1 VLDRGRGRG
10 RVRPSPLVDAVLL
23 ADVLN
28 LSGVLLQPKSLAMPS
43 CRATAKGFCI
53 IKCVHAC
60 SRPPTAATLFLT
72 SPVLRHPW
80 CLLWSNVRVQVRMP
94 EGDSVVLDDSD
105 APSSSSSRRQKAGAA
120 AQGDVI
126 DAEFRDLQ

>member
-1 VLDRGRGRG
+1 
-10 RVRPSPLVDAVLL
+10 
-23 ADVLN
+23 
-28 LSGVLLQPKSLAMPS
+28 MH
-43 CRATAKGFCI
+43 
-53 IKCVHAC
+53 VHAC

-72 SPVLRHPW
+72 LAVLCHPW
-80 CLLWSNVRVQVRMP
+80 CLLWSNVCVQVRMP

-105 APSSSSSRRQKAGAA
+105 SPSSSSSSRQKAGAA